1 MLQPTMRTLRLLCAV
16 VATGFT
22 AGCSTLAYYSQ
33 AIGGQLDILARS
45 RSIDELLDG
54 QRVVD
59 GDERLPPTYVSPQLR
74 QRLLT
79 VQRIRRFAT
88 EALQLPDNGS
98 YTVYADLERPMVAWN
113 VVATPEFSFQAKT
126 WCYPFAGCVPYRG
139 YFSRQRAEQFAA
151 ELRVEGLDVR
161 VAGVAAYSTLGWF
174 RDPVLNTQIRRDDV
188 DLAALI
194 FHELAHQTVYIPG
207 EAAFNESFATTV
219 ETEGLRRWE
228 AANGSP
234 AEFEQ
239 HRLEQGRHA
248 EFVALVL
255 DTRAQLESI
264 YASTATDSEKRAA
277 KTERIAALRAAYA
290 LLRKRWNGDDRYDHW
305 FAQDLNN
312 AHLASVELYHQLVPA
327 FQAVLKETG
336 GDLAAFYRVTRAL
349 SRMTPEARQARLQA
363 LVQAGLSTR

>member
-1 MLQPTMRTLRLLCAV
+1 MRSLRLLFAI
-16 VATGFT
+16 VA
-22 AGCSTLAYYSQ
+22 AGSASGCTTLAYYGQ

-45 RSIDELLDG
+45 QSIDELLDE

-59 GDERLPPTYVSPQLR
+59 SDERFPQTPVSPQLR

-88 EALQLPDNGS
+88 EELRLPDNGS

-113 VVATPEFSFQAKT
+113 VIATPEFSFKAKT

-139 YFSRQRAEQFAA
+139 YFSHHRADSYAA
-151 ELRVEGLDVR
+151 ELRAEGLDVR

-174 RDPVLNTQIRRDDV
+174 RDPVLNTQVKRNDV

-194 FHELAHQTVYIPG
+194 FHELAHQTMYLPG

-219 ETEGLRRWE
+219 ETEGLRRWQ

-239 HRLEQGRHA
+239 HRMEQARHA

-255 DTRAQLESI
+255 DARAKLEPV
-264 YASTATDSEKRAA
+264 YASAATDSEKRSA
-277 KTERIAALRAAYA
+277 KAEHMTALRNAYA
-290 LLRKRWNGDDRYDHW
+290 LLKKRWNGDDRYDRW
-305 FAQDLNN
+305 FAEDLNN

-327 FQAVLKETG
+327 FQALLEESGRNLDV
-336 GDLAAFYRVTRAL
+336 FYQQVRAL
-349 SRMTPEARQARLQA
+349 SRLTPEARMARLQE
-363 LVQAGLSTR
+363 LGGERLSAR

>member
-1 MLQPTMRTLRLLCAV
+1 MRSLRLLCV
-16 VATGFT
+16 IVAAGF
-22 AGCSTLAYYSQ
+22 ASGCAAFGYYSQ
-33 AIGGQLDILARS
+33 AIGGQLNILARS
-45 RSIDELLDG
+45 QSIDELLDE
-54 QRVVD
+54 QRGVD
-59 GDERLPPTYVSPQLR
+59 SDERLPPTRISPQLR

-113 VVATPEFSFQAKT
+113 VIATPEFSFKAKT

-139 YFSRQRAEQFAA
+139 YFSRRGADRFAT
-151 ELRVEGLDVR
+151 ELRAEGLDVR

-174 RDPVLNTQIRRDDV
+174 RDPVLNTHVERDDV

-207 EAAFNESFATTV
+207 EAAFNESFATAV

-228 AANGSP
+228 AASGSP
-234 AEFEQ
+234 AAFAQ
-239 HRLEQGRHA
+239 HRVEQARHA

-255 DTRAQLESI
+255 DTRAKLEVI
-264 YASTATDSEKRAA
+264 YASAVNEAEKRSA
-277 KTERIAALRAAYA
+277 KIRHLAGLRAAYA
-290 LLRKRWNGDDRYDHW
+290 ELRKRWNGYDRYDRW

-312 AHLASVELYHQLVPA
+312 AHLASIELYHQHVPA
-327 FQAVLKETG
+327 FEALLAETG
-336 GDLAAFYRVTRAL
+336 HNLSAFYRVVRAL
-349 SRMTPEARQARLQA
+349 SRLSPEARLARLQTLERA
-363 LVQAGLSTR
+363 QLSTR